1 MTCRSV
7 DTAIPV
13 KKRGEREVG
22 TSPEVAEVIPEV
34 QSGAAG
40 HAHTALLAQR
50 VLPSWAEAVEAGFI
64 ASRAAVYGN
73 DNDHLN

>member
-1 MTCRSV
+1 MTCRST
-7 DTAIPV
+7 DAAIPA

-22 TSPEVAEVIPEV
+22 TSPAVAEVIPEV

-40 HAHTALLAQR
+40 HARTALLAER

-64 ASRAAVYGN
+64 ASRAAAYGN
-73 DNDHLN
+73 DDDHLK